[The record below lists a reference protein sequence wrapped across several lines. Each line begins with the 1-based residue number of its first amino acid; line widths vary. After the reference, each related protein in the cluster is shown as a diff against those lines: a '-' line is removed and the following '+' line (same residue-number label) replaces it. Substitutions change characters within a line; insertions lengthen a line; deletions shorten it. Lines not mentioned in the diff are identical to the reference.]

1 MILVSGAPGNVGT
14 ELVKLLSAR
23 GHQVRVLIRRP
34 GSAERLPFSGV
45 ETAFGDLTDRESL
58 ERSLAGVD
66 RVFVNSAV
74 GPAILA
80 QKNLID
86 AAEQAGVRHIVK
98 LSWIGASAHLVAVPF
113 SRWHAEVESHVK
125 ASGVA
130 CTILRA
136 SAFMQNHLNYIT
148 MPHANTVYGAAGEGK
163 ASLVDARDVAA
174 VAAGVLAEGGH
185 EGKLYEV
192 TGPEALSNAA
202 VAAIISKVTGR
213 HVRSVNVS
221 LDQLTDNYLRL
232 GWPDAWAQELVAI
245 QEVRAGGHL
254 ATGTDVVER
263 VAGKK
268 ATTFEEF
275 VRECVVSSPLET

>member
-1 MILVSGAPGNVGT
+1 MIFVSGAPGNVGT
-14 ELVKLLSAR
+14 ELIRLLSAR
-23 GHQVRVLIRRP
+23 GHQVRALIRRP
-34 GSAERLPFSGV
+34 ELAQSLPSSGV
-45 ETAFGDLTDRESL
+45 ETALGDLTDHDSL
-58 ERSLAGVD
+58 GHSLAGVD
-66 RVFVNSAV
+66 RVFLNSAY

-80 QKNLID
+80 QKNLVD
-86 AAEQAGVRHIVK
+86 AAARAAVGHIVK
-98 LSWIGASAHLVAVPF
+98 LSWIGASAHLVALPF
-113 SRWHAEVESHVK
+113 GRWHAEVESYLK

-130 CTILRA
+130 YTILRA
-136 SAFMQNHLNYIT
+136 SAFMQNHLHYIT
-148 MPHANTVYGAAGEGK
+148 MPHANNVYDAAGEGK

-221 LDQLTDNYLRL
+221 LHQLTDNYLRL

-245 QEVRAGGHL
+245 QELRAGGHL
-254 ATGTDVVER
+254 AAVTDVVER
-263 VAGKK
+263 VTGKK
-268 ATTFEEF
+268 PATFEEF
-275 VRECVVSSPLET
+275 VRECVVSSSLDT